1 MTSLNTMY
9 PGQIN
14 SPSTTLSGALSSTGT
29 TVNVTDASVLPT
41 TVPFPLTIGI
51 DSAQSETVLVTA
63 INGNALT
70 VTRGW
75 DGTASGWAVDTPC
88 ARVFTARDLNDLQNN
103 VNALNSGKAEAGS
116 VPAATTTTPKMDG
129 TAAVG
134 SETKYAKGDHVH
146 PTDTSRQAK
155 ITASGLLK
163 GDGNGGVTAAAAGT
177 DYALPSA
184 IPSASTSTP
193 QMDGTGSYGSGTA
206 YARSNHVHPTDT
218 SRQAKITAS
227 GLLKGDG
234 NGGVTAAAA
243 GTDYQTP
250 LVAGT
255 DYATPAALANYI
267 PTAQKG
273 ANNGVAEL
281 NAYGHIFGPQSSP
294 DVKEITDSTYTVS
307 AADEGYLL
315 RATATG
321 GVTITIPDTITRVGT
336 TFWVYTG
343 VSTTI
348 TVSGNTAVEP
358 GGSNPAIFPARTLVL
373 CKIVRLGGS
382 SGNPRWCFYGLTQWV
397 NPTT

>member
-1 MTSLNTMY
+1 MTTLATMY

-75 DGTASGWAVDTPC
+75 DGTASGWTVDTPC
-88 ARVFTARDLNDLQNN
+88 ARTFTARDLNDLQNN
-103 VNALNSGKAEAGS
+103 VNALNSDKASTNS
-116 VPAATTTTPKMDG
+116 VPAATTTSPKMDG

-163 GDGNGGVTAAAAGT
+163 GDGNGGVTAAVSGT

-234 NGGVTAAAA
+234 NGGVTAAVS

-250 LVAGT
+250 LTAGT

-267 PTAQKG
+267 PTSQKG
-273 ANNGVAEL
+273 ANSGVASL
-281 NAYGHIFGPQSSP
+281 TADGKVTPVQASAKIVSVSS
-294 DVKEITDSTYTVS
+294 DTTLGSSHAGVLI
-307 AADEGYLL
+307 
-315 RATATG
+315 TATG
-321 GVTITIPDTITRVGT
+321 SITITIPSTLDVGT
-336 TFWVYTG
+336 EIEIMNYGTG
-343 VSTTI
+343 
-348 TVSGNTAVEP
+348 TVTVA
-358 GGSNPAIFPARTLVL
+358 A
-373 CKIVRLGGS
+373 S
-382 SGNPRWCFYGLTQWV
+382 SGVTLNGTSAGSKQITDQYTSAVLKAITATAWV
-397 NPTT
+397 IQGAIS

>member
-1 MTSLNTMY
+1 MTTLATMY

-103 VNALNSGKAEAGS
+103 VNALNSDKAEAGS
-116 VPAATTTTPKMDG
+116 IPAATTTTPKMDG
-129 TAAVG
+129 TAAAG

-163 GDGNGGVTAAAAGT
+163 GDGNGGVTAAVAGT

-218 SRQAKITAS
+218 SRQAKITAN

-234 NGGVTAAAA
+234 NGGVTAAVA

-250 LVAGT
+250 LTAGT

-267 PTAQKG
+267 PTSQKG
-273 ANNGVAEL
+273 ANSGVASL
-281 NAYGHIFGPQSSP
+281 TADGKVTPAQASAKIVSVSSNTTLGSSHAG
-294 DVKEITDSTYTVS
+294 VLI
-307 AADEGYLL
+307 
-315 RATATG
+315 TATG
-321 GVTITIPDTITRVGT
+321 SITITIPGTLDVGT
-336 TFWVYTG
+336 EIEIMNYGTG
-343 VSTTI
+343 
-348 TVSGNTAVEP
+348 TVTVA
-358 GGSNPAIFPARTLVL
+358 A
-373 CKIVRLGGS
+373 S
-382 SGNPRWCFYGLTQWV
+382 SGVTLNGTSAGSKTIPAQYTSAVLKAITATAWV
-397 NPTT
+397 IQGAIQ